1 LSTRLVHGGVIV
13 TNDARGRIIDGGAIY
28 TEDDRIVKVGKSED
42 LLKQYPTAEFK
53 DNAAGKVVIPGLVQA
68 HTHVMGHLF
77 KGFSEEN
84 EQIFYGKDL
93 PMERFIEEPDA
104 YWLSLIGAI
113 EALKFGTVLI
123 NDIFHYS
130 TQTAR
135 AVRNL
140 GMRAVIEHK
149 VFDVKALANIQ
160 RMDYSRDYEAGEKR
174 LKENERL
181 IKEWNGGASGRI
193 TTWVGNH
200 APDTNSPELL
210 KAGRKLADKYR
221 VGIHIHVAQSKRE
234 VRYVERQY
242 GKTSVEFL
250 NDLGFLRKD
259 VVCAHLVF
267 ATKSDI
273 RILERTQ
280 AKMVHCPGVMGKFA
294 AYPPIK
300 EFLGSKVKMG
310 MGSDWISL
318 NPWVDMRTGIR
329 IARVVTG
336 DPGVLDPYM
345 VFRLMTRGSAEVLR
359 QGRDLGSL
367 EAGKKADY
375 VVIDR
380 KRANLTP
387 MRDVVPGLVY
397 NMTGSE
403 VEEVLVD
410 GKPVVEKGKVTLVD
424 EDEAVAKAQQVS
436 EAIWERGGVPPQERI
451 YYATG

>member
-1 LSTRLVHGGVIV
+1 MV
-13 TNDARGRIIDGGAIY
+13 TNDPRGRIIRDGAVLLEEG
-28 TEDDRIVKVGKSED
+28 RIADVGRSEE
-42 LLKQYPTAEFK
+42 LRRKHPSAEFK
-53 DNAAGKVVIPGLVQA
+53 QDASGKVVIPGLVQA

-84 EQIFYGKDL
+84 EQIFYGKCL
-93 PMERFIEEPDA
+93 PMEQFIEESDA

-130 TQTAR
+130 RQTAR
-135 AVRNL
+135 AVKDL

-149 VFDVKALANIQ
+149 VFDVKALSNIQ
-160 RMDYSRDYEAGEKR
+160 RMDYRRDYEAGERR

-181 IKEWNGGASGRI
+181 IREWNGAESGRI
-193 TTWVGNH
+193 RAWVGNH

-210 KAGRKLADKYR
+210 RAGRKLADKHR
-221 VGIHIHVAQSKRE
+221 VGIHTHVAQSTRE
-234 VRYVERQY
+234 VRYVKRAY

-250 NDLGFLRKD
+250 DGLGFLKDD

-273 RILERTQ
+273 KILERTN
-280 AKMVHCPGVMGKFA
+280 ACMVHCPGVMGKFGA
-294 AYPPIK
+294 FPLIK
-300 EFLGSKVKMG
+300 EFLQSRVRMG

-336 DPGVLDPYM
+336 DVGVLDPYM
-345 VFRLMTRGSAEVLR
+345 VFRLMTLGSAGVLR

-367 EAGKKADY
+367 EPGKKADL
-375 VVIDR
+375 VLIDQ

-387 MRDVVPGLVY
+387 MRDVVPDLIY

-403 VEEVLVD
+403 VEEVIVD
-410 GKPVVEKGKVTLVD
+410 GRKVVESGKVVLVD
-424 EDEAVAKAQQVS
+424 EEKAIARAQEVS
-436 EAIWERGGVPPQERI
+436 EAIWERGGVARPRRVETNAARGPR
-451 YYATG
+451 AR